1 MLFWRFTFPPY
12 LFIGE
17 VWVRSR
23 LGLKIDLTR
32 LNPFVHQHLKP
43 VGLGVR
49 SNYKNRQ
56 MSNKDIRFSHHTYRL
71 LTCNIA
77 YMYIVDIGSAPCRY
91 RLRTMSI
98 LAPHDVDIGNLCGV
112 NPYAY
117 LIIYIEHFLVFRSTT
132 PKWLNEMKHFC
143 VNYASFWHINT
154 TKDKK
159 KSIKSQFL
167 HILFVVYKW
176 KHYLCT
182 EYSLKGILG
191 SVPFGDQPASSE
203 QFIF

>member
-23 LGLKIDLTR
+23 LGLKTDLTR

-77 YMYIVDIGSAPCRY
+77 YMYIIDIGSAPCRY
-91 RLRTMSI
+91 RLRMMSI
-98 LAPHDVDIGNLCGV
+98 QATYTELILARTLLYIQTISQSSVLPHQ
-112 NPYAY
+112 
-117 LIIYIEHFLVFRSTT
+117 
-132 PKWLNEMKHFC
+132 KWLNEMKHFR

-154 TKDKK
+154 AKDKK

-167 HILFVVYKW
+167 HILFVVYK
-176 KHYLCT
+176 
-182 EYSLKGILG
+182 
-191 SVPFGDQPASSE
+191 
-203 QFIF
+203 

>member
-1 MLFWRFTFPPY
+1 MLSRLRHCKGTKFIRAICSFRTFLSVNICYFKNCLPPY

-23 LGLKIDLTR
+23 LGLKTDLTR

-98 LAPHDVDIGNLCGV
+98 
-112 NPYAY
+112 
-117 LIIYIEHFLVFRSTT
+117 
-132 PKWLNEMKHFC
+132 
-143 VNYASFWHINT
+143 
-154 TKDKK
+154 
-159 KSIKSQFL
+159 
-167 HILFVVYKW
+167 
-176 KHYLCT
+176 
-182 EYSLKGILG
+182 
-191 SVPFGDQPASSE
+191 
-203 QFIF
+203 